1 MPDNATVRTDPDRG
15 ALQSLSIP
23 DLMALAIEQERTL
36 GSRADWPRPAWYAY
50 EELRY
55 RGTSEAFEIGR
66 ASCRE
71 RVYSNV

>member
-50 EELRY
+50 EELRSGHF
-55 RGTSEAFEIGR
+55 RGLRRRQECS
-66 ASCRE
+66 
-71 RVYSNV
+71 